1 MIRSCVLVSF
11 PSGRQEAPTRHPPA
25 AIGPAPGT
33 APVEGAVPGAPP
45 APPKKP
51 AAPLKPRAA
60 MKLSDEQ
67 KGGKSALNSFAQ
79 LAAFMKKEEPKP
91 GEKAAEETKP
101 AE

>member
-1 MIRSCVLVSF
+1 
-11 PSGRQEAPTRHPPA
+11 
-25 AIGPAPGT
+25 
-33 APVEGAVPGAPP
+33 
-45 APPKKP
+45 
-51 AAPLKPRAA
+51 

-91 GEKAAEETKP
+91 AERPAEEPKP